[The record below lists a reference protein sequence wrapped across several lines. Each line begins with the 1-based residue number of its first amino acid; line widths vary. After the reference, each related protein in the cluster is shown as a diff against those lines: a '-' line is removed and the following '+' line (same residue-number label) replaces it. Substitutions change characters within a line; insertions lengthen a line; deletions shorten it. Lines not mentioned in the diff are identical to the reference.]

1 MENRTEKTQIRRK
14 PDPVSLGTETK
25 RENRGKESGGK
36 AGRSAASLGMLVRRD
51 NGQGFRIRGEV
62 VIIGRHYDCDI
73 RIEKPDVSRVHAL
86 VCREHGSLVLENLGG
101 KNGTRV
107 NRVAVRRKVLTDGD
121 RIGIGKV
128 ELVFRSIY

>member
-1 MENRTEKTQIRRK
+1 MENRTEKPQIMRT

-25 RENRGKESGGK
+25 RENMGKETGGK
-36 AGRSAASLGMLVRRD
+36 AGRWAASLGMLVRRD

-86 VCREHGSLVLENLGG
+86 VCRENGSLVLEDLGG
-101 KNGTRV
+101 RNGTRV
-107 NRVAVRRKVLTDGD
+107 NRVAVSRKVLADGD
-121 RIGIGKV
+121 RILIGRA
-128 ELVFRSIY
+128 ELIFRSI